1 MESLPSILLCS
12 SKSSQGSM
20 KLLTFNSFKNTGTR
34 KLIIQPLNR
43 YGNVKAYQIT
53 ITLNYIIGNFVNWKS
68 FKNNYMTIF
77 ILWIF
82 SNSESWG
89 WIGRS
94 HITKNEWINQDNSEL
109 LEKSILKGSW
119 HR

>member
-1 MESLPSILLCS
+1 
-12 SKSSQGSM
+12 
-20 KLLTFNSFKNTGTR
+20 
-34 KLIIQPLNR
+34 
-43 YGNVKAYQIT
+43 
-53 ITLNYIIGNFVNWKS
+53 
-68 FKNNYMTIF
+68 MTIF

-109 LEKSILKGSW
+109 LEKSILKGSS